1 MGAPGGGV
9 TPTPSS
15 SAALVLPL
23 LLLPLLPLVS
33 LLDRL
38 LVASLISTSTAVS
51 PCVCPC
57 ERASERGSSLLRHAA
72 QPQPLCSA
80 CAPEPTP
87 CLIIQDMSTAFHR
100 RHGQQEPGQGRGRPP
115 AQDRDPRSLPETLS
129 GCPPNSCS
137 IYPSHSW
144 GPQMVPL
151 PGHTGKSAAPSALG
165 SFCHFWTT
173 PQEGSANSIV
183 RLLASLIPGSSTQPP
198 PDPTTPLTVA
208 SRNSLGEPLV

>member
-1 MGAPGGGV
+1 MGE
-9 TPTPSS
+9 S
-15 SAALVLPL
+15 LPL
-23 LLLPLLPLVS
+23 PAAPQPWCCLCRCCLCCRLSLSSIVSLWLPLSAPAQLSAP
-33 LLDRL
+33 
-38 LVASLISTSTAVS
+38 A
-51 PCVCPC
+51 CVP
-57 ERASERGSSLLRHAA
+57 ASERVSEGAALLRHAV

-100 RHGQQEPGQGRGRPP
+100 RHGQQEPGQGRGQPP

-151 PGHTGKSAAPSALG
+151 PSHTGMSAAPRVLG

-183 RLLASLIPGSSTQPP
+183 QLLASPIPDSSTQPP